1 MAVQITPLF
10 RGNAGT
16 NLRVSRARFRPLAN
30 SIGLTSGLRVYCGA
44 KRIASAESLGLKRR
58 DGRLQQRATPPS
70 TGHDSDHH
78 HDRENFRRHS
88 LTIDLEV
95 ASRQT

>member
-1 MAVQITPLF
+1 MAAQITPLF

-16 NLRVSRARFRPLAN
+16 NLSSVPGALQTSLAN

-44 KRIASAESLGLKRR
+44 KRVASAESLGLKRR

-70 TGHDSDHH
+70 TGHDSDHD

-88 LTIDLEV
+88 LTI
-95 ASRQT
+95 